1 MDLEAFDDPSN
12 PLMTSNPTDHK
23 TFDPENNLDPDN
35 NFFKTDRPRG
45 SQRRPTVR
53 EPVMTERKPATTAG
67 EPVTARQ
74 PGDGE
79 PEAAGRQPA
88 SARERAGR
96 QPAGEREGVGDDR
109 KGASDHEG
117 PSDDGERASDDSEGT
132 NDGREGAIDDRVGA
146 GNSHPKNMNFQPFED
161 IDYKPFDPE
170 NNFDPDNNFFNNK
183 QRVTNS
189 DYYLDEQFNTNIK
202 LENALSVIHLNSRSL
217 YKNFTKIKEYLTKFN
232 KFKIIAI
239 SETWLDED
247 KTTEMEIEGYE
258 MFATNREK
266 KKGGGVAIY
275 VDKALKCS
283 KIERLTNTIE
293 NLMECL
299 TIEIHNKK
307 ASNIIISCIYR
318 TPGTCINT
326 FNKKLTDML
335 SYYNDKKTRIIGGDF
350 NIDLLNPNRHKKTTD
365 FINTMYSNSFFPVI
379 LKPSRITVH
388 TATLIDNIFINKI
401 DHKMESGLLI
411 NDISDHL
418 PVFAVFHNYFDRK
431 AKSTTRITEIRLR
444 TQRSIDAFKQD
455 LEKQNWTE
463 VYSNE
468 DPNTAFEVFQST
480 IISLYD
486 KHFPLTKV
494 SKKYK
499 DPSKPWI
506 TKGIE
511 NACKK
516 KNNLYKLFLKIQN

>member
-1 MDLEAFDDPSN
+1 MDFESFDDPPN

-53 EPVMTERKPATTAG
+53 EPVMTAREPATTDRKPAT
-67 EPVTARQ
+67 VRK
-74 PGDGE
+74 PGDK
-79 PEAAGRQPA
+79 QA

-117 PSDDGERASDDSEGT
+117 PSDDGERACDDSEGT
-132 NDGREGAIDDRVGA
+132 NDGREAAIEDRVGA

-161 IDYKPFDPE
+161 IDPE
-170 NNFDPDNNFFNNK
+170 NNLDPDNNFFNNK

-258 MFATNREK
+258 MFATNREN

-307 ASNIIISCIYR
+307 GIKYHH
-318 TPGTCINT
+318 
-326 FNKKLTDML
+326 KL
-335 SYYNDKKTRIIGGDF
+335 
-350 NIDLLNPNRHKKTTD
+350 
-365 FINTMYSNSFFPVI
+365 
-379 LKPSRITVH
+379 
-388 TATLIDNIFINKI
+388 
-401 DHKMESGLLI
+401 
-411 NDISDHL
+411 HL
-418 PVFAVFHNYFDRK
+418 
-431 AKSTTRITEIRLR
+431 
-444 TQRSIDAFKQD
+444 
-455 LEKQNWTE
+455 
-463 VYSNE
+463 
-468 DPNTAFEVFQST
+468 
-480 IISLYD
+480 
-486 KHFPLTKV
+486 
-494 SKKYK
+494 
-499 DPSKPWI
+499 
-506 TKGIE
+506 
-511 NACKK
+511 
-516 KNNLYKLFLKIQN
+516 